1 MVSIPRGPAAP
12 SDDGTLA
19 PLLTGARD
27 AVRDGRSPPFDGKNK
42 EGRTRGSRACLWGV
56 EEGLLG
62 WVLRREDRFDDD
74 DGPPIA
80 AEVLRDAGRE
90 LESDPQAAVV
100 EEDVG
105 VLQLGHVE
113 RDALALLGQGALRA
127 ADEAR
132 ALERMDSS
140 VASRDRNAVFAAEVD
155 RGFRLLERRH
165 ENLCRILVGHES
177 RRFKGIHRQF
187 LLVWRNRRDGA
198 Y

>member
-1 MVSIPRGPAAP
+1 MVSFPRGPVTP

-19 PLLTGARD
+19 PLSTGARD
-27 AVRDGRSPPFDGKNK
+27 AIRDGRSPPFDGKNK
-42 EGRTRGSRACLWGV
+42 KGRTRGSRSCLWVV

-62 WVLRREDRFDDD
+62 WVLRREDRFDDV

-90 LESDPQAAVV
+90 LESDPHAAVL

-105 VLQLGHVE
+105 VLQLGHVQ

-127 ADEAR
+127 SDEAR
-132 ALERMDSS
+132 ALERVDPP
-140 VASRDRNAVFAAEVD
+140 VAGSDRNAVLAAQVD
-155 RGFRLLERRH
+155 RGLRLLERRY
-165 ENLCRILVGHES
+165 ENLCRVLVRHES
-177 RRFKGIHRQF
+177 RRFKGVHRHI
-187 LLVWRNRRDGA
+187 LLVWRNRRDGR